1 MGARG
6 RGGLLVEPV
15 HSGAR
20 RERPGESI
28 GQVYIA
34 MSHSL
39 RKFARRICM
48 NDADA
53 EDIAQEALLC
63 AMNAEADRVIENPK
77 AYLFRI
83 AQNLAL
89 RTRNSRSRE
98 ILDEVDRLK
107 MDEAPCDAPSV
118 EDQVI
123 SRERLGIL
131 CDALATLPP
140 SCRRVFVM
148 RKVYGYSHREIAD
161 RLGISTSTVEKH
173 LATGFAR
180 CVAFMRTHGAGD
192 VAESGETAEFP
203 ARTAARQSR

>member
-1 MGARG
+1 MVDPIERG
-6 RGGLLVEPV
+6 V
-15 HSGAR
+15 
-20 RERPGESI
+20 RPGDPHDGV

-39 RKFARRICM
+39 KKFVRRICK

-53 EDIAQEALLC
+53 EDIAQEALVC

-83 AQNLAL
+83 AQNLAV
-89 RTRNSRSRE
+89 RTRNKRSRE
-98 ILDEVDRLK
+98 IIRDVETLDLSETPS
-107 MDEAPCDAPSV
+107 EEPSV

-180 CVAFMRTHGAGD
+180 CVAFMRNHEAADGA
-192 VAESGETAEFP
+192 P
-203 ARTAARQSR
+203 AGRRQEAAAR